1 MPGLIKAGETFR
13 NLKTL
18 VVYDLFVGFSFVMD
32 NPTLFKAL
40 HTGEVVLNL

>member
-1 MPGLIKAGETFR
+1 MPVLRKAGEAFR

-18 VVYDLFVGFSFVMD
+18 VVYYLFMGFSFVMD

-40 HTGEVVLNL
+40 HTGEVVINF